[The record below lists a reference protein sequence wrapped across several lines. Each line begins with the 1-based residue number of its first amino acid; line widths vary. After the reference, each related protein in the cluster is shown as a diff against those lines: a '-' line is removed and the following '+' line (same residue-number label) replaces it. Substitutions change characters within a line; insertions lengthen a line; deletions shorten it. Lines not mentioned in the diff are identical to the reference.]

1 MVMFH
6 PTKVPHMGFPRRVG
20 TEGLWFKW
28 PAPFGW
34 RYGRVD
40 GYGYG
45 ASQNLEHEIYPKQD
59 EQMWTVFLGSWKLD
73 RENMD
78 VKIVKIIT
86 LVLAYNYYKGL

>member
-20 TEGLWFKW
+20 TEGLWFKR

-34 RYGRVD
+34 RYGRVFSAMAMVQVKIWD
-40 GYGYG
+40 MK
-45 ASQNLEHEIYPKQD
+45 STQSRMNKCEEFFLDHE
-59 EQMWTVFLGSWKLD
+59 KLD

-86 LVLAYNYYKGL
+86 SFGV